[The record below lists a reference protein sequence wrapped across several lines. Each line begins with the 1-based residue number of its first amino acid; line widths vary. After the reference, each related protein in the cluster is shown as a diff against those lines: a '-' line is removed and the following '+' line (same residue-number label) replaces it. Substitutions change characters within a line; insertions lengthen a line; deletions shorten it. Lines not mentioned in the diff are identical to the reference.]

1 MSAAEKLELL
11 VNRPKTRRGQETLE
25 KICQAAEQVF
35 YEKGYYGTMIH
46 DIASIAGIGTGT
58 FYIYFD
64 SKLSVYKYLLTQ
76 YGHMI
81 RKHISLSIEGIEDRR
96 AAEREGLKAWL
107 QFVAEHKCVFNI
119 TWESFFIDR
128 ELFDDYYATFSAAY
142 VSRLDK
148 AKADG
153 QVKDIDTEVLS
164 FALMGIANFIGLHW
178 VVIRDEQGLD
188 YVVNEAMKLLDGMFL
203 GQK

>member
-11 VNRPKTRRGQETLE
+11 VNRPKTKRGQETLD
-25 KICQAAEQVF
+25 KICLAAEQTF
-35 YEKGYYGTMIH
+35 YEKGYYGTMIN
-46 DIASIAGIGTGT
+46 DIASLAGIGTGT

-81 RKHISLSIEGIEDRR
+81 RRHISTSVAGITDRR
-96 AAEREGLKAWL
+96 EVEREGLRAWL
-107 QFVAEHKCVFNI
+107 EFVAEHKCIFNI

-128 ELFDDYYATFSAAY
+128 ALFDDYYATFSSAY
-142 VSRLDK
+142 VARLDA
-148 AKADG
+148 AKAAG
-153 QVKDIDTEVLS
+153 QIKEIDSEVLS

-188 YVVNEAMKLLDGMFL
+188 YVVDEVMKLMDGMFR
-203 GQK
+203 QQN